1 MKIGSEKQHGKPP
14 VSVVINTLNEAARIT
29 NCLESVR
36 WADEIVLV
44 DMMSDDHTAEKA
56 LELGC
61 AVYRHDRMGYVE
73 PAREFAVS
81 KTRNDWVLILDADET
96 CSQGLRDWIVDKLAA
111 SDYAAVAIP
120 RRNYMNGCWIRCCGW
135 YPDRQVRLLR
145 KSCATFSKEIHQ
157 SPRID
162 GRTLEIPAS
171 STACIEHAAV
181 VSMSERLAKLAIYS
195 EISAQFAFEH
205 GRTCSASMLLLRTL
219 WAFVSSYLLR
229 GGLFAGSLGLVL
241 SLERAN
247 ATFMKYVCL
256 WDKTRTSSK

>member
-1 MKIGSEKQHGKPP
+1 MDIASGKNQGKPL
-14 VSVVINTLNEAARIT
+14 VSVVINTLNEAEKIT
-29 NCLESVR
+29 ACVESVR
-36 WADEIVLV
+36 WADEIVVV
-44 DMMSDDHTAEKA
+44 DMMSDDQTAERA
-56 LELGC
+56 RRLGC
-61 AVYRHDRMGYVE
+61 RVYAHDRMGYVE

-81 KTRNDWVLILDADET
+81 KARNDWVLILDADEI
-96 CSQGLRDWIVDKLAA
+96 CSQGLRDWIVGKCEEAY
-111 SDYAAVAIP
+111 YAAVSIP
-120 RRNYMNGCWIRCCGW
+120 RRNYMNGRWIRCCGW
-135 YPDRQVRLLR
+135 YPDSQVRLLR
-145 KSCATFSKEIHQ
+145 KSCTTFSKEIHQ

-181 VSMSERLAKLAIYS
+181 VSMSERLAKLATYS
-195 EISAQFAFEH
+195 EISARFAFEH
-205 GRTCSASMLLLRTL
+205 DRTCSAVMLLLRTL